1 LESRI
6 MSEKTINDIPIS
18 ILLETIE
25 RLQIE
30 AEGWVNRDFDDLLQ
44 DQPIFIRKPILDVM
58 AQPGYPDNIDW
69 DALVEDGGL
78 SLIQGT

>member
-1 LESRI
+1 

>member
-1 LESRI
+1 
-6 MSEKTINDIPIS
+6 MSEKTINGIPIS

-25 RLQIE
+25 RLEIE
-30 AEGWVNRDFDDLLQ
+30 AEGWVDRDFDDLLQ

-58 AQPGYPDNIDW
+58 AQPGYPDNVDW